1 MNLNGKKIIK
11 GLLLL
16 SLVAIVFAVVYSMGD
31 VEYGSKVGL
40 IEVDG
45 VIGAQTTESIFGYSG
60 TSFLSQVR
68 AAEQDPTL
76 EALVIRV
83 NSPGGAAGTSEELY
97 NTILRIREKGI
108 PVVVS
113 MGDTAASGG
122 YYLAAAADYIFA
134 NGTTMT
140 GSIGVI
146 METVNLSQL
155 YEMIGVEFEVIK
167 SGEFKDTGNASR
179 SLTERE
185 SELLNALIYDAWDQ
199 FVEDVVVGR
208 NLDRDH
214 VESIAD
220 GRIMTGRQALEF
232 GLVDELGGLDEAI
245 DKALELA
252 NITGPI
258 IFDSYT
264 ESQGWVERMLL
275 TYFNI
280 PKLIQNLP
288 QQSISLRYQM

>member
-1 MNLNGKKIIK
+1 MNLSGKKIIK
-11 GLLLL
+11 GLLLF
-16 SLVAIVFAVVYSMGD
+16 SLIAIVLAVVYNMGN
-31 VEYGSKVGL
+31 VEYGSKVGI

-45 VIGAQTTESIFGYSG
+45 VIGAQTTESLFSLPS
-60 TSFLSQVR
+60 TSVLSQVR

-76 EALVIRV
+76 QALVIRV

-97 NTILRIREKGI
+97 NTILRIRESGI

-122 YYLAAAADYIFA
+122 YYLAAAADYIYA
-134 NGTTMT
+134 NGSTMT

-146 METVNLSQL
+146 METVNLSGL
-155 YEMIGVEFEVIK
+155 YEMLGVEFEVIK

-179 SLTERE
+179 SLTDRE

-199 FVEDVVVGR
+199 FVEDVAVGR

-245 DKALELA
+245 DKAIELA
-252 NITGPI
+252 GISGPI

-264 ESQGWVERMLL
+264 ESHTWYERVLL
-275 TYFNI
+275 TFSNI
-280 PKLIQNLP
+280 PQLIQNLP
-288 QQSISLRYQM
+288 QQSVSLKYQL